1 MSGATKNRDY
11 VWQFSRY
18 VQPYI
23 ACGCAVELG
32 FPSVLQRASESIIR
46 FGFDTRRLPAPCSR
60 NIITQ
65 GEVLQGY
72 LVSAECR
79 PRPNQ
84 YTLSRLHQS

>member
-32 FPSVLQRASESIIR
+32 FPSVLQPLANFGTARATGACI
-46 FGFDTRRLPAPCSR
+46 FAFDDYIAAVDAWIPPSLF
-60 NIITQ
+60 
-65 GEVLQGY
+65 V
-72 LVSAECR
+72 
-79 PRPNQ
+79 
-84 YTLSRLHQS
+84 